1 MAASPRLLDALERR
15 ILVPPVMP
23 DGLEV
28 PDGVCLHLS
37 GDAFGTS
44 WRVDVVYSGDG
55 AARWLDALKLQIEG
69 ALETI
74 DAQMSLWR
82 PDADI
87 VTFNQAS
94 DGIAF
99 ALTEPMRQVVKYAL
113 DMARLTDGAFDP
125 TLCEAVERWGFGARA
140 VPDGLPDDREL
151 EQLVRERLDWRNIE
165 LDGNAIIARSGLTLD
180 LCAIAKG
187 YAVDVVMD
195 AVQAMPAADAALVEI
210 GGELKGWGLR
220 PDGMPWWVQIETAD
234 GANDMEALAA
244 LCGWAVA
251 TSGDY
256 QRSFT
261 HGGRDYCHAIDP
273 QTLAPV
279 QTGVTSVTVFDALC
293 WRADALATAMM
304 VMGREQALAFAHAHD
319 IPCLLRCRGAE
330 GIIEDI
336 SATLR
341 SWVDTDD

>member
-1 MAASPRLLDALERR
+1 MAASRRLLDAQERR

-28 PDGVCLHLS
+28 SDGVCLHLS

-44 WRVDVVYSGDG
+44 WRVDVVYSGNG
-55 AARWLDALKLQIEG
+55 AAGWRDALKLQIEG
-69 ALETI
+69 VLETI

-82 PDADI
+82 LDADI
-87 VTFNQAS
+87 VTFNQAR
-94 DGIAF
+94 DGTAF
-99 ALTEPMRQVVKYAL
+99 ALAEPMRHVVEHAL

-151 EQLVRERLDWRNIE
+151 ERLSSERLDWRNIE
-165 LDGNAIIARSGLTLD
+165 FDENTIIARSGLALD

-187 YAVDVVMD
+187 YAVDLVMD
-195 AVQAMPAADAALVEI
+195 AVQALPDAKAALVEI

-220 PDGMPWWVQIETAD
+220 PDGMPWWVQLETA
-234 GANDMEALAA
+234 GEANDAETLAA

-256 QRSFT
+256 QRSFA
-261 HGGRDYCHAIDP
+261 HGGQDYCHAIDP
-273 QTLAPV
+273 KTLTPV
-279 QTGVTSVTVFDALC
+279 QTGVASVTVFDPSC

-304 VMGREQALAFAHAHD
+304 VMGREQALAFANAHD
-319 IPCLLRCRGAE
+319 IPCLLRSRGPRGIAE
-330 GIIEDI
+330 DMSTKLGQWLDMN
-336 SATLR
+336 
-341 SWVDTDD
+341 D